1 MAHSSSRR
9 RAGSDRPTLYQ
20 DITDKIIAELEAGR
34 VPWVQ
39 PWASAKAPLQMP
51 RNALS
56 GRFYSGI
63 NILILWDAV
72 VSRGFSGN
80 AFLTFRQALELGG
93 NVCKGAK
100 GTTIVYAHRFTP
112 GDERRQAAEE
122 GRIPGTIP
130 FLKRFT
136 VFNLDQC
143 DGLPDSYRTAVPPP
157 EPAEILPQAA
167 ALIAATGADFRI
179 GGDQAFYNITDDCV
193 CVPPP
198 SRYFEPINWNRT
210 AFHELGHWTGSR
222 TRLDRDQSGAFGSDK
237 YAREELV
244 VRRVGANKGVKT
256 CLLDSWENPCVPDL
270 PVPVMS
276 RLKSRK
282 GNGTIACREKAQ
294 TAETIVGRA
303 GHRKVRTAKATL
315 PELQSSGFYPR
326 RRRSDGCNA
335 APRRDR
341 FATESR
347 SKKRVVLLD
356 TLGPACAAC
365 PPSVGSK
372 GRTERLTASHLLVR
386 VNTGSPKWARQR
398 PTWRQ
403 SRHSSQMPGVMP
415 RTAICEWTITDESCR
430 ATGTGLLTDWVKGGS
445 ACETGQPTGW
455 AC

>member
-1 MAHSSSRR
+1 MANTSQRR

-20 DITDKIIAELEAGR
+20 DITDKIIAALEAGR

-72 VSRGFSGN
+72 VSRGFSSN

-122 GRIPGTIP
+122 GRTPGTIP

-143 DGLPDSYRTAVPPP
+143 EGLPDSYRTVVPAS

-210 AFHELGHWTGSR
+210 VFHELGHWTGSR

-244 VRRVGANKGVKT
+244 AEMAGAFVCAALGIEPTVRHSDYIGAWLDVIREDDRAIVRAASAASRAADY
-256 CLLDSWENPCVPDL
+256 LLAFRD
-270 PVPVMS
+270 
-276 RLKSRK
+276 
-282 GNGTIACREKAQ
+282 AAQ
-294 TAETIVGRA
+294 TGELDERRA
-303 GHRKVRTAKATL
+303 A
-315 PELQSSGFYPR
+315 
-326 RRRSDGCNA
+326 
-335 APRRDR
+335 
-341 FATESR
+341 
-347 SKKRVVLLD
+347 
-356 TLGPACAAC
+356 
-365 PPSVGSK
+365 
-372 GRTERLTASHLLVR
+372 
-386 VNTGSPKWARQR
+386 
-398 PTWRQ
+398 
-403 SRHSSQMPGVMP
+403 
-415 RTAICEWTITDESCR
+415 
-430 ATGTGLLTDWVKGGS
+430 
-445 ACETGQPTGW
+445 
-455 AC
+455 

>member
-1 MAHSSSRR
+1 MAHSSPRR
-9 RAGSDRPTLYQ
+9 RAASDRPTLYQ

-72 VSRGFSGN
+72 VSRGFSSN

-93 NVCKGAK
+93 NVCKGAS

-122 GRIPGTIP
+122 GRTPGTIP

-143 DGLPDSYRTAVPPP
+143 EGLPDSYRTVVPPP

-244 VRRVGANKGVKT
+244 AEMAGAFV
-256 CLLDSWENPCVPDL
+256 
-270 PVPVMS
+270 
-276 RLKSRK
+276 
-282 GNGTIACREKAQ
+282 
-294 TAETIVGRA
+294 
-303 GHRKVRTAKATL
+303 
-315 PELQSSGFYPR
+315 
-326 RRRSDGCNA
+326 
-335 APRRDR
+335 
-341 FATESR
+341 
-347 SKKRVVLLD
+347 
-356 TLGPACAAC
+356 CAAL
-365 PPSVGSK
+365 GI
-372 GRTERLTASHLLVR
+372 E
-386 VNTGSPKWARQR
+386 
-398 PTWRQ
+398 PTV
-403 SRHSSQMPGVMP
+403 RHSDYIGAWLDVI
-415 RTAICEWTITDESCR
+415 REDDRAIVRAASAASRAADYLLAFRDADQTGELDERR
-430 ATGTGLLTDWVKGGS
+430 A
-445 ACETGQPTGW
+445 A
-455 AC
+455 